1 MCYQHNSVREI
12 VAFHKMAKHSKKR
25 ILQRASSKD
34 FIMDYNTFEKIYYKI
49 RNSGA
54 PDNDLIS
61 TYWIKK
67 SYQYPLRQF
76 NMVYEQDGILPE

>member
-1 MCYQHNSVREI
+1 MCYQHKSVREI

-49 RNSGA
+49 RNNGA
-54 PDNDLIS
+54 PHNDLIS
-61 TYWIKK
+61 TYRIKK